1 VHSVAE
7 VFGSLSDIKSL
18 DLFDSITSEN
28 ISSIELRNKSV
39 LTRKQYY
46 SRLAS
51 MINAGLV
58 KRKSGRLVLT
68 AFGRVVNEAR
78 KTIEIAGK
86 NEWRLRVIDSVQQSD
101 EIPHEEWKKLLENL
115 IDNKDIRDILVSA
128 FEAKNRKA
136 SIQ

>member
-18 DLFDSITSEN
+18 DLFNSITSEN

>member
-1 VHSVAE
+1 MHSVAE

-28 ISSIELRNKSV
+28 ISSIELRNKSI

-46 SRLAS
+46 SRLAG

-58 KRKSGRLVLT
+58 KRKSGKLVLT

-115 IDNKDIRDILVSA
+115 IDDKDIRDILVSA
-128 FEAKNRKA
+128 FETKNHKA

>member
-7 VFGSLSDIKSL
+7 VFGSLSDIRSL
-18 DLFDSITSEN
+18 DLFNSITSEN

-58 KRKSGRLVLT
+58 KRKSGKLVLT

-115 IDNKDIRDILVSA
+115 IDDKDIRDILVSA
-128 FEAKNRKA
+128 FETKNRKA

>member
-18 DLFDSITSEN
+18 DLFDSITREN

-51 MINAGLV
+51 MIDAGLV

-115 IDNKDIRDILVSA
+115 IDDKDIRDILVSA
-128 FEAKNRKA
+128 FDARNRKA

>member
-18 DLFDSITSEN
+18 DLFNSITSEN

-128 FEAKNRKA
+128 FEAKNRKT

>member
-28 ISSIELRNKSV
+28 ISSIELRNKSI

-46 SRLAS
+46 SRLAG

-58 KRKSGRLVLT
+58 KRKSGKLVLT

-115 IDNKDIRDILVSA
+115 IDDKDIRDILVSA
-128 FEAKNRKA
+128 FETKNHKA